1 MKKRLYIL
9 VVSVMCVLLI
19 FSLIAYLADKIEVV
33 YSVWIGSFIISFIIA
48 FILLL
53 NKLVKLTPMYRLLFA
68 NTYMVF
74 NNNPNNRADMVRNYK
89 IVSLGSNNALYAFHF
104 QDILGANWSTGLQTT
119 AESSLIF
126 MKYHSYLQNHGVIIL
141 TLCPLGTL
149 SNEGLPPWHRAKYVS
164 FLPEVSARKD
174 TLFVR
179 YPIIMDIKFSLI
191 ALLKALLSFPSE
203 NPITI
208 GVQMMDKRQ
217 LQIDAQRRVDGWK
230 KQFGIIDMESPL
242 SAALLKRQKIVLDR
256 YNELI
261 KFIKERGYKPIFVM
275 PPVTLE
281 LSSYF
286 SDTFFEN
293 YIYSFTN
300 QFPEIPFLNYFREM
314 EFTDP
319 ELYLNSFYL
328 NLQGRKKFT
337 RKVLEDLELINTIQ

>member
-1 MKKRLYIL
+1 MKKKLFIL
-9 VVSVMCVLLI
+9 VVSVTCVLLI
-19 FSLIAYLADKIEVV
+19 FSLIAYVADKIEVV
-33 YSVWIGSFIISFIIA
+33 YLVWIGAFIIGFIVA

-68 NTYMVF
+68 NIYMVF
-74 NNNPNNRADMVRNYK
+74 NSNPNNRVDMVRNYK
-89 IVSLGSNNALYAFHF
+89 IISLGSNNALYAFHF
-104 QDILGANWSTGLQTT
+104 QSILGANWSTGLQTT
-119 AESSLIF
+119 MESFYILK
-126 MKYHSYLQNHGVIIL
+126 KYHSYLIHGGYVIL
-141 TLCPLGTL
+141 TLAPLGCLLKTD
-149 SNEGLPPWHRAKYVS
+149 SFPPWHRAKYVP

-191 ALLKALLSFPSE
+191 ALLKALLSWPSE

-208 GVQMMDKRQ
+208 GVQMMDKRH
-217 LQIDAQRRVDGWK
+217 LQIDAQRWVSDWK
-230 KQFGIIDMESPL
+230 KQFGITDMESPL
-242 SAALLKRQKIVLDR
+242 SAALLKRQKMVFDQ
-256 YNELI
+256 YTELI
-261 KFIKERGYKPIFVM
+261 KFTKERGYKPIFVM

-328 NLQGRKKFT
+328 NLHGRKKFT
-337 RKVLEDLELINTIQ
+337 RKVLEDLELI